1 MKEKEVLIIIPVY
14 NEAANIGKVLD
25 QLEKPEIS
33 DIADILV
40 MNDASSDSTNWVVK
54 AHGHTLVTH
63 VFNLGYGSALQLGY
77 KYAIRRKYKYVIQMD
92 ADGQHD
98 VCNIPKIYE
107 RLRQKDADGRYP
119 DIVLGSR
126 FMEGSSDF
134 PVSVTKKLAYA
145 LFRQMI
151 KMTTGRHICDPTTG
165 LQGLSR
171 KAFLYYS
178 KYKHFDDKYPDA
190 NMIVQMLLL
199 GFKIEEVPAVM
210 HPRNNGVSMH
220 HGMKPIMYMFRMVF
234 SILAVTF
241 RIKVLKVDAGAGMQD
256 VFEKE

>member
-1 MKEKEVLIIIPVY
+1 
-14 NEAANIGKVLD
+14 
-25 QLEKPEIS
+25 
-33 DIADILV
+33 
-40 MNDASSDSTNWVVK
+40 
-54 AHGHTLVTH
+54 
-63 VFNLGYGSALQLGY
+63 
-77 KYAIRRKYKYVIQMD
+77 MD

-190 NMIVQMLLL
+190 NIIMQMLLL
-199 GFKIEEVPAVM
+199 GYRLVEVPAVM
-210 HPRNNGVSMH
+210 HPRVEGKSMH
-220 HGMKPIMYMFRMVF
+220 SGLKPIMYMFRMMF
-234 SILAVTF
+234 SIVAVWIG
-241 RIKVLKVDAGAGMQD
+241 IKLFKID
-256 VFEKE
+256 KEVSDDE